1 MSWYYASSGVQNGPV
16 SEEEL
21 RSLAASGRLLPT
33 DLVWSAGMSG
43 WQPAA
48 SVPGLLPARPAG
60 GPPRLP
66 AAAAASSYAPPAAS
80 YPPPR
85 LQEGKDQALHW
96 ILPVGRS
103 GWAIA
108 AGYLGIFS
116 LLGIFAPFAVITG
129 LLGLR
134 EIRKNPRL
142 GGRGRAIFGIV
153 MGGIVTLGI
162 GLAILIPMLSR

>member
-1 MSWYYASSGVQNGPV
+1 MAPSP
-16 SEEEL
+16 
-21 RSLAASGRLLPT
+21 
-33 DLVWSAGMSG
+33 
-43 WQPAA
+43 
-48 SVPGLLPARPAG
+48 
-60 GPPRLP
+60 
-66 AAAAASSYAPPAAS
+66 PPAAP

-85 LQEGKDQALHW
+85 LHGNDDQALHW

-108 AGYLGIFS
+108 AGYLGLFS

-129 LLGLR
+129 ILGLR
-134 EIRKNPRL
+134 EIKTNPRL